1 MTDHENEVQGQLG
14 AATELL
20 RDVPPPTDLWRQRL
34 LRDIAAAPAPQTTSR
49 TLAEE
54 PRGHRWSMRPM
65 TAIAAGIVC
74 AVIGAGA
81 TATLMQ
87 RFTGGGRPIAASTVA
102 TQATVGRTA
111 VRFTLEAPNAGR
123 VFLVGDFNGW
133 NPAAIPLRRSA
144 DGTWEVEVPLSPG
157 RYAYS
162 FLVDGA
168 LATDPDAPRALDDDF
183 GSVNSVVMVKG
194 S

>member
-1 MTDHENEVQGQLG
+1 MSDHETGLHGELR
-14 AATELL
+14 AAAELL

-34 LRDIAAAPAPQTTSR
+34 LRDIAAAPGPQVTSR
-49 TLAEE
+49 TFAEA
-54 PRGHRWSMRPM
+54 PRGRRWTMRPM

-74 AVIGAGA
+74 AVVGAGA

-87 RFTGGGRPIAASTVA
+87 QLNRSDRPIAATSVA
-102 TQATVGRTA
+102 TQAAVGRTA
-111 VRFTLEAPNAGR
+111 VRFTLEAPDAGK
-123 VFLVGDFNGW
+123 VFLAGDFNGW

-144 DGTWEVEVPLSPG
+144 DGTWEVEVPLPPG

-162 FLVDGA
+162 FIVDGA
-168 LATDPDAPRALDDDF
+168 LATDPTAPQARDDDF